1 MTLSAEIITAIT
13 ALIVA
18 ITGPAI
24 VPKVIDAYKAGKS
37 GKAARQKA
45 ENRSALG
52 RVIDLEDDLE
62 DERDY
67 RRQWEDFAGTLRW
80 MLKQLGVAE
89 DKIPPWPV
97 RKSRADA

>member
-1 MTLSAEIITAIT
+1 MILSAEIITAIT

-24 VPKVIDAYKAGKS
+24 VPKIIDAYKAGKS

-52 RVIDLEDDLE
+52 RLVEAELDLE
-62 DERDY
+62 DEREY
-67 RRQWEDFAGTLRW
+67 RRAWEDFAGTLRW
-80 MLKQLGVAE
+80 MLKQLGVPE
-89 DKIPPWPV
+89 DKLPPWPQ
-97 RKSRADA
+97 RKQGADA

>member
-1 MTLSAEIITAIT
+1 MSAEIITAIT

-24 VPKVIDAYKAGKS
+24 IPKVIDAYKAGRS

-52 RVIDLEDDLE
+52 RMVELEDELE

-67 RRQWEDFAGTLRW
+67 RRAWEDFAGTLRW

-89 DKIPPWPV
+89 NKIPPWPQ
-97 RKSRADA
+97 RKKRVDA